1 MVIFV
6 EVNGFILEN
15 DYPKKMM
22 GNFVWLVKSPHKPY
36 EKCLQSPHSQFH
48 LIVITLLSQTQLV

>member
-36 EKCLQSPHSQFH
+36 EKCLQSPQFH